1 MQHSQ
6 SNKKVTWNDWIEWK
20 WTQGEPYQ
28 KSARKIIKKQQQ
40 QQQQQQF
47 ETQINYDDNPQQ
59 TSNIALQQALLSE
72 NDVWSL
78 EEQQVFVNPDKPMNK
93 RENTYNK
100 MAEREMMGQIGM
112 NPFMQRNYL
121 EDVMVQE
128 NFLKP
133 ISTSLEREKFREEN

>member
-1 MQHSQ
+1 MENSQ

-28 KSARKIIKKQQQ
+28 KSARKVIK
-40 QQQQQQF
+40 QQQF
-47 ETQINYDDNPQQ
+47 ESQINYDDNPQQ
-59 TSNIALQQALLSE
+59 NANVALQQALLSE

-100 MAEREMMGQIGM
+100 MAEREMVGQIGM
-112 NPFMQRNYL
+112 NPFMQRNYI

-133 ISTSLEREKFREEN
+133 ISTSLEKEKFREEN

>member
-1 MQHSQ
+1 MEHSQ

-28 KSARKIIKKQQQ
+28 KSARKVIKQQQ
-40 QQQQQQF
+40 HQF
-47 ETQINYDDNPQQ
+47 ESQINYEDNPQQ
-59 TSNIALQQALLSE
+59 NANVALQQALLSE
-72 NDVWSL
+72 NDIWSL

-100 MAEREMMGQIGM
+100 MAEREMVGQIGM
-112 NPFMQRNYL
+112 SPFMQRNYL

>member
-28 KSARKIIKKQQQ
+28 KSARKIIKK
-40 QQQQQQF
+40 QQQQF

-133 ISTSLEREKFREEN
+133 ISTSLEREKFRVEN

>member
-1 MQHSQ
+1 MEHSQ

-20 WTQGEPYQ
+20 WTLGEPYQ
-28 KSARKIIKKQQQ
+28 KSARRIAK
-40 QQQQQQF
+40 QQQQF
-47 ETQINYDDNPQQ
+47 ESQINYDDNPQQ
-59 TSNIALQQALLSE
+59 TSHIAFQQALLSE

-100 MAEREMMGQIGM
+100 MAEREMVGQIGM

-133 ISTSLEREKFREEN
+133 ISTSLEKEKFREDN

>member
-1 MQHSQ
+1 MEHSQ

-28 KSARKIIKKQQQ
+28 KSARKVIKQQQ
-40 QQQQQQF
+40 HQF
-47 ETQINYDDNPQQ
+47 ESQINYEDNPQQ
-59 TSNIALQQALLSE
+59 NANVALQQALLSE
-72 NDVWSL
+72 NDIWSL

-100 MAEREMMGQIGM
+100 MAEREMVGQIGM
-112 NPFMQRNYL
+112 SPFMQRNYL

-133 ISTSLEREKFREEN
+133 ISTSLEREKFREDN

>member
-1 MQHSQ
+1 MEHSQ
-6 SNKKVTWNDWIEWK
+6 SNKKVTWNNWIEWK

-28 KSARKIIKKQQQ
+28 KSARKNVNYQ

-47 ETQINYDDNPQQ
+47 ESQINYDDNPQQ
-59 TSNIALQQALLSE
+59 TANIAFQQALLSE

-100 MAEREMMGQIGM
+100 MAEREMVGQIGM

-133 ISTSLEREKFREEN
+133 ISTSLEREKFREES

>member
-6 SNKKVTWNDWIEWK
+6 SQSKKKVTWNDWIEWK

-28 KSARKIIKKQQQ
+28 KSARKIIKK
-40 QQQQQQF
+40 QQQQF

-133 ISTSLEREKFREEN
+133 ISTSLEREKFRVEN